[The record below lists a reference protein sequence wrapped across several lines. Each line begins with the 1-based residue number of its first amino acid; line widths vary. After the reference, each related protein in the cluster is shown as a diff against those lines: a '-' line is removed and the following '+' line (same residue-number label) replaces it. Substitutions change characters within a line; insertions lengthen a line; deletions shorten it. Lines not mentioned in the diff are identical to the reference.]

1 MAFNMKKK
9 LNTDGLTNNEQPIKT
24 EVLPEVDLG
33 LVTKTRKP
41 TYEGHQF
48 AHIAEIHK
56 GKDLL
61 TKGKTD
67 KSIGFFEAV
76 NPALKPEEAK
86 AGKPVPESSWF
97 SRYYSDPE
105 AQEAIQK
112 QAKTAKGT
120 KFSLKTIKEMAE
132 TAKQARILSGQA
144 PEHGYAS
151 VVTSYEPKT
160 GLYRNIGVGTSFDPK
175 TGQEIGAEGPKLSH
189 ELTHFTGLDAAMGQ
203 TLVNF
208 IGGDVMKATRDA
220 NLSKS
225 QREYLS
231 RPEELY
237 GNFNELRA
245 RINHEFGKK
254 YDAESLKKLIKEDP
268 GIKDELFF
276 KAFGEEETIKALNT
290 IAKVEEKNTIMSNF
304 REA

>member
-1 MAFNMKKK
+1 MAFSMKKK

-48 AHIAEIHK
+48 SHIAEIHE

-76 NPALKPEEAK
+76 NPALKPDEAK
-86 AGKPVPESSWF
+86 AGKPVTESSWF
-97 SRYYSDPE
+97 SRYYSNLS

-112 QAKTAKGT
+112 QAVTAKGE
-120 KFSLKTIKEMAE
+120 KFSLETIQKMAE
-132 TAKQARILSGQA
+132 TAKEARILSGQA

-151 VVTSYEPKT
+151 VVTSYDPKTGLHRNIGIGTSYEPKT
-160 GLYRNIGVGTSFDPK
+160 GE
-175 TGQEIGAEGPKLSH
+175 EIGAKGPKLSH
-189 ELTHFTGLDAAMGQ
+189 ELTHYTGFDAASGQ

-208 IGGDVMKATRDA
+208 MGGDIMKATRDA
-220 NLSKS
+220 NLSRS

-231 RPEELY
+231 RPEELM

-254 YDAESLKKLIKEDP
+254 YDVESLKELIKQDP
-268 GIKDELFF
+268 GIKEELFL
-276 KAFGEEETIKALNT
+276 KAFGEEDTIKALNT
-290 IAKVEEKNTIMSNF
+290 IARVEEKNTIMSNF